1 MSRKLLA
8 FSAALVVI
16 LLAASPAWAQ
26 EVRGTILGRVTDPTG
41 AVIPSVKIKVINAGT
56 SVAVN
61 VVSNEQGNYQVP
73 YLLVGDYRV
82 EVEAQG
88 FKKYSRSG
96 IRVQTSDRIELDIT
110 LQVGDVAETV
120 TVTAEAPPLE
130 TASAS
135 MASTIDTRR
144 VAELPT
150 AHGNPYHLMQL
161 SMGVAFTGSPTLDR
175 PFEPSH
181 IANYSMDGG
190 RGLRNELSL
199 DGVPNTSSTAN
210 RGEIAAAFVPPAD
223 IVAEVKVA
231 TATFDATVGQ
241 TEGGAVSM
249 SLKSGSNRFTG
260 TAYLFRMSPGW
271 NANDFFANR
280 NGQGRGAFDY
290 NRWGVSAG
298 GPIVLPKIYD
308 GRNKTFFMY
317 GYEGIKES
325 RPRGTTTTVPTAA
338 EREGDFSALLKLGT
352 TYQFYD
358 PATRRDIGG
367 GRFQSDPLP
376 GNIVPKARISPIATN
391 IMKYFALPNVAGTA
405 DFRNNLQLPN
415 QPENI
420 DYWTHTVRVDHNIS
434 EKTSDLRTW
443 EHV

>member
-1 MSRKLLA
+1 MTPRLLIVCLLA
-8 FSAALVVI
+8 IVLVVP
-16 LLAASPAWAQ
+16 SAWGQ
-26 EVRGTILGRVTDPTG
+26 EVRGTILGRVTDASG
-41 AVIPSVKIKVINAGT
+41 AVVPDAKVKIISTST

-61 VVSNEQGNYQVP
+61 VATNDQGNYQAS
-73 YLLVGDYRV
+73 YLLVGQYQV
-82 EVEAQG
+82 EVEAKG
-88 FKKYSRSG
+88 FKKYVHPG
-96 IRVQTSDRIELDIT
+96 ITVQTADRIELDIS

-120 TVTAEAPPLE
+120 TVTAETPALE

-135 MASTIDTRR
+135 MASTIDSRR
-144 VAELPT
+144 VAELPI

-161 SMGVAFTGSPTLDR
+161 SLGVAFTGSPTLDR

-190 RGLRNELSL
+190 RGLRNELSI

-210 RGEIAAAFVPPAD
+210 RNEIAAAFVPPAD

-260 TAYLFRMSPGW
+260 TAYIFRMSPGW

-280 NGQGRGAFDY
+280 NGQPRGAFDY

-298 GPIVLPKIYD
+298 GPIMLPKIYD
-308 GRNKTFFMY
+308 GRNRTFFMY

-325 RPRGTTTTVPTAA
+325 RPRGTTTTVPTADQ
-338 EREGDFSALLKLGT
+338 RGGDFSAMLPLGAV
-352 TYQFYD
+352 YQFYE
-358 PATRRDIGG
+358 IG
-367 GRFQSDPLP
+367 RASC
-376 GNIVPKARISPIATN
+376 R
-391 IMKYFALPNVAGTA
+391 GTVC
-405 DFRNNLQLPN
+405 LG
-415 QPENI
+415 
-420 DYWTHTVRVDHNIS
+420 V
-434 EKTSDLRTW
+434 
-443 EHV
+443 